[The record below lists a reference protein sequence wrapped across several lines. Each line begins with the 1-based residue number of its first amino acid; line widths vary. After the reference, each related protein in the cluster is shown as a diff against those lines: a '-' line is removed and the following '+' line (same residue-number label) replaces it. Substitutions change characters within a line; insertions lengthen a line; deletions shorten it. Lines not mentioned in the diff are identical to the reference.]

1 MKMNFFSKA
10 LSFALLAG
18 TFVIASCDKNDDNDN
33 TNGKMYT
40 VSGNG
45 SGAQVVPVVSTTAT
59 SNLTGTYNSGTN
71 QLQYNVSW
79 TGLALTADSVRFY
92 GPASS
97 GVNATGNAQFRAA
110 ITTPGVAGSAS
121 GTTTLTEAQ
130 ETDLLAGHWYYTV
143 SNATHLTGEVRGQVT
158 TVAQ

>member
-10 LSFALLAG
+10 VSFVLIAG
-18 TFVIASCDKNDDNDN
+18 TLVVASCDKNDDND
-33 TNGKMYT
+33 TNAKMYT
-40 VSGNG
+40 VSGSG
-45 SGAQVVPVVSTTAT
+45 SGTQVVPVVSTTAS

-71 QLQYNVSW
+71 QFQYNVSW
-79 TGLALTADSVRFY
+79 TGLAATADSVRFY
-92 GPASS
+92 GPASA
-97 GVNATGNAQFRAA
+97 GVNAAGNAQFRAA

-130 ETDLLAGHWYYTV
+130 ESDLLAGHWYYTV
-143 SNATHLTGEVRGQVT
+143 SNATYLTGEVRGQVT